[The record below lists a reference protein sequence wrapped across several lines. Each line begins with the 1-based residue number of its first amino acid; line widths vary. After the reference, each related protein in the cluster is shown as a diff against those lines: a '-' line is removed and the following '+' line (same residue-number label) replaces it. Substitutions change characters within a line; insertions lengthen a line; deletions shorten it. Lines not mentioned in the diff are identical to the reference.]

1 MPGRAPFTMIAGARS
16 LAAHGLLTLVAIA
29 ATAATGFAQGLRDA
43 DCNGVVDE
51 GDRAALVHALFAP
64 GPPSCAAADVNR
76 DHVISAA
83 DLTAFGS
90 GPTISY
96 LGIASPDGQPAPPL
110 GTLPDGAVVYFRNAG
125 FGFLLVVEAALPADG
140 AAIGTSTF
148 DSDPRNPFRRP
159 DFQILVDHRL
169 GDGSRAV
176 CDEFGVPSVDPP
188 DFVLTQSVS
197 DSINDLAC
205 RFEVATT
212 RGGTCT
218 TDEFGQTNFIAP
230 SSRAQFCVAITSQ
243 MAFASGDTR
252 VSVQIRDLTGLVGPM
267 RQMVL
272 RVENG
277 PMPPTFT
284 PVPPTPTRTATE
296 TPSPTSTETATPTPS
311 NTHTVTVTRTS
322 TITRTP
328 TATGTRTRTAT
339 RTVTASTTPTS
350 ASTNTPT
357 RTRTRTATIPTA
369 TVTRTPSGPTRTA
382 TRTTSGGTSTP
393 TRTRTATTPTRT
405 ATRTAS
411 GPTPTR
417 TRTATRTP
425 SLGPSP
431 TITRS
436 RTVTQTP
443 TPTVQAGGPVITFL
457 GLTRADDMLQQP
469 SGSLGDIPIYQPL
482 FGYGFSIIVEVKAGS
497 SHARPGTSTFDS
509 FGAPDLQIQVT
520 RALGD
525 GSAAVCDDTPPII
538 GGVPAINPPNF
549 GSDQTVI
556 DRLNDLGCRF
566 IDGVGRKIG
575 RNCGDETA
583 CVLGLDGQFACVA
596 PDTTLQFC
604 GFIGQILSFPSG
616 DTTVTVRAR
625 DIQGNLGPAKQ
636 LIIRV
641 Q

>member
-1 MPGRAPFTMIAGARS
+1 MPGRAPLTIFAGAGA
-16 LAAHGLLTLVAIA
+16 LAARALLALGTIA
-29 ATAATGFAQGLRDA
+29 VTASIGSAQALRDA

-51 GDRAALVHALFAP
+51 SDRAALVSDLFAP
-64 GPPSCAAADVNR
+64 DSPACASADVNR
-76 DHVISAA
+76 DRAVSAA
-83 DLTAFGS
+83 DLIAFAS
-90 GPTISY
+90 GPRISY
-96 LGIASPDGQPAPPL
+96 LGIASPDGQPAPSL
-110 GTLPDGAVVYFRNAG
+110 GALPDGAIVYFRNAG
-125 FGFLLVVEAALPADG
+125 FGFLMVVEASLPADG
-140 AAIGTSTF
+140 AEIGTSTF

-176 CDEFGVPSVDPP
+176 CDEFGVPAVDPLN
-188 DFVLTQSVS
+188 FSNVQSIS
-197 DSINDLAC
+197 DTINDFAC

-218 TDEFGQTNFIAP
+218 QDEFGQPNFVAS
-230 SSRAQFCVAITSQ
+230 SSRVQFCVAITSQ
-243 MAFASGDTR
+243 MAFPMDDTR
-252 VSVQIRDLTGLVGPM
+252 VTVQIRDGTGLLGPM

-328 TATGTRTRTAT
+328 TATAT

-393 TRTRTATTPTRT
+393 TRT
-405 ATRTAS
+405 AS

-457 GLTRADDMLQQP
+457 
-469 SGSLGDIPIYQPL
+469 
-482 FGYGFSIIVEVKAGS
+482 
-497 SHARPGTSTFDS
+497 
-509 FGAPDLQIQVT
+509 
-520 RALGD
+520 
-525 GSAAVCDDTPPII
+525 
-538 GGVPAINPPNF
+538 
-549 GSDQTVI
+549 
-556 DRLNDLGCRF
+556 
-566 IDGVGRKIG
+566 
-575 RNCGDETA
+575 
-583 CVLGLDGQFACVA
+583 
-596 PDTTLQFC
+596 
-604 GFIGQILSFPSG
+604 
-616 DTTVTVRAR
+616 
-625 DIQGNLGPAKQ
+625 
-636 LIIRV
+636 
-641 Q
+641 